1 MHNLT
6 NVACLIK
13 KRYFERGATNTRY
26 SKVNILQ
33 KRDTASVITDYYYY
47 YYYYYYFYY
56 LCVKSIVPL
65 LHVCIGYY

>member
-47 YYYYYYFYY
+47 YYYYY
-56 LCVKSIVPL
+56 LCVNPIVPL
-65 LHVCIGYY
+65 HHVCIGYY